1 MRVRSRVVVVE
12 VERRTAAGTARR
24 EGYGGAMA
32 ASLLAIVV
40 DCRDA
45 LAQATWW
52 ATVLGHEVSERN
64 TDEYEVS
71 QPSSGRS
78 PLYFMNV
85 PEPKTVKN
93 RLHIDVT
100 VDESLED
107 GVARLVALGAKLVDL
122 RQDPE
127 TLANP
132 DTWAVMQDPEG
143 NEFCVFDKDTV
154 TGLA

>member
-1 MRVRSRVVVVE
+1 VA
-12 VERRTAAGTARR
+12 T
-24 EGYGGAMA
+24 
-32 ASLLAIVV
+32 SLLAIVV
-40 DCRDA
+40 DCRDS

-71 QPSSGRS
+71 QPSSGRT

-85 PEPKTVKN
+85 PELKTVKN

-100 VDESLED
+100 VDGSLED
-107 GVARLVALGAKLVDL
+107 GVARLVTVGATLVDL

-143 NEFCVFDKDTV
+143 NEFCVFDIDTV